1 MLPMSF
7 HAVNLRHEDTNS
19 WLWWQEGRD
28 LGEWAVLVGSPQ
40 STSDCPAEVTV
51 ASPTHLDT
59 AVGSTGWALIGRARR
74 MDHHPQ
80 PSSAITKPH
89 LSLLALHHFSISS
102 TTCPP
107 PAAKETMTCHFS
119 FHLNTCRILI
129 HISKYSRFLSA
140 SDTSAQ
146 FQCQT
151 LWNR

>member
-1 MLPMSF
+1 MLPINF
-7 HAVNLRHEDTNS
+7 HAVNSRHEDTNS

-28 LGEWAVLVGSPQ
+28 WGSEQCWLEPLSQPLTVLLRSLRHLPQTWRPLWCSLGQ
-40 STSDCPAEVTV
+40 
-51 ASPTHLDT
+51 
-59 AVGSTGWALIGRARR
+59 ALIGRTGR
-74 MDHHPQ
+74 MDHHPH

-89 LSLLALHHFSISS
+89 LSLLALHHLSIPRPS
-102 TTCPP
+102 
-107 PAAKETMTCHFS
+107 PAAKETMICHFS
-119 FHLNTCRILI
+119 FHLNTRRILI